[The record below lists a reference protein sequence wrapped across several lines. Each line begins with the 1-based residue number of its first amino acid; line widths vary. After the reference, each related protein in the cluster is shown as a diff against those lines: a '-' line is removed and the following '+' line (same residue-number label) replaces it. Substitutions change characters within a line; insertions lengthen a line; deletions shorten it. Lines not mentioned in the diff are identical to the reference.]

1 MRELLTSLDWTR
13 LGFSKSV
20 LDEAGIASFIRN
32 EHTAQLINVLIAPCQ
47 PSLCVVNDDEYD
59 AAMELLRP
67 HHDQTPP
74 RVEEWTCV
82 GCGEVNPAEFEL
94 CWKCQKPREQA
105 GS

>member
-13 LGFSKSV
+13 LGFYKSV
-20 LDEAGIASFIRN
+20 LDEAGIHSFIRN
-32 EHTAQLINVLIAPCQ
+32 EHTAQLINVLIGPCQ

-67 HHDQTPP
+67 HHDQTAPSGA
-74 RVEEWTCV
+74 EWTCA

-94 CWKCQKPREQA
+94 CWKCGKVRSESRE
-105 GS
+105 

>member
-13 LGFSKSV
+13 LGFYKSV

-32 EHTAQLINVLIAPCQ
+32 EHTAQLVNVLIAPCQ
-47 PSLCVVNDDEYD
+47 PSLCVVNDDDYD
-59 AAMELLRP
+59 AAMALLRP
-67 HHDQTPP
+67 HHHSTPP
-74 RVEEWTCV
+74 SIEEWTCR

-94 CWKCQKPREQA
+94 CWQCQKPREET